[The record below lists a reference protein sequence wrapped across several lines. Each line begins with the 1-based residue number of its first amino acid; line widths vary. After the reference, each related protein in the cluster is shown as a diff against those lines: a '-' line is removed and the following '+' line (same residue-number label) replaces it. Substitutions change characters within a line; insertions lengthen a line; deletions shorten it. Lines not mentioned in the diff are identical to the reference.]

1 MEAILAAT
9 KLGGEIM
16 MRGGE
21 LGQVKPGYLADIIL
35 VDGNPVADV
44 RILQDRDRLLA
55 IVKDGSFHKRPV
67 PRRHVEGIAAE

>member
-1 MEAILAAT
+1 
-9 KLGGEIM
+9 M
-16 MRGGE
+16 MRGGK
-21 LGQVKPGYLADIIL
+21 LGQVKPGYLADLIL

-67 PRRHVEGIAAE
+67 PWRHVEGIAAE